1 MLLMNLFYLSD
12 GLKDCQDPECC
23 YSEKCAG
30 SQYCHSSFPD
40 PKSII
45 ESANETHPFDSYFNR
60 YSFFI
65 KNIQGNSRI
74 ESFNRRYK
82 NLL

>member
-1 MLLMNLFYLSD
+1 MIIKDSPLFTD

-23 YSEKCAG
+23 YSERCAG

-45 ESANETHPFDSYFNR
+45 NSNLENETQPFDTYFIKYN
-60 YSFFI
+60 FFI
-65 KNIQGNSRI
+65 NNIQGSSKI
-74 ESFNRRYK
+74 ESFNKR
-82 NLL
+82 